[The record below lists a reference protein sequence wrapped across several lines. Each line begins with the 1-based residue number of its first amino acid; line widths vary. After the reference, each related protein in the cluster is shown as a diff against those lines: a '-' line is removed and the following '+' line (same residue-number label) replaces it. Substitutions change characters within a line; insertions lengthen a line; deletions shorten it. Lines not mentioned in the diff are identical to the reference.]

1 MCGIS
6 GLVNFRGNFSDGLRS
21 LAANSEALGRMTA
34 VQSHRGPDDSG
45 LWERHFPD
53 GTYIGL
59 GSRRLAIL
67 DLSADGHMP
76 MRNEVASNE
85 TRSGDTKACDT
96 PAGGESSNG
105 KSSNGESSNQDG
117 SVWIT
122 FNGEIYNFA
131 DLRCELESKGHR
143 FRSNT
148 DTEAIIHLYEE
159 YGVDCLNRL
168 NGMFAFAI
176 CDLRGPSPRVF
187 LARDH
192 FGIKP
197 LYYFERAG
205 NLAFASEIKALLEV
219 PGIEARMSM
228 EALHQY
234 LTFLW
239 VPDPATM
246 FEGIKKLEAGHYA
259 TWQQGELKI
268 EQYWDLS
275 FPPRDYKFER
285 GEKDLQDE
293 IRERF
298 CASVEQQ
305 MVSDVPIGAF
315 LSAGLDSS
323 SIVAAMARKQAVR
336 TYTITFPKK
345 YRVGENT
352 IDDPAVPRRFTQ
364 QLGRERHEVEH
375 HEIEVEPDVVN
386 LLPKLTW
393 HMDEPTADPAL
404 VTAYLVC
411 REARKQAT
419 VLLSGV
425 GGDELFAGYRKH
437 VAATW
442 AEKYRRIPGPVRSA
456 AERAML
462 ALPSLRGT
470 SMKGPVRLAK
480 KMARSA
486 ALSPSEAFIRNC
498 TYLDLHQKS
507 DLYSSE
513 LQSLAG
519 VDASGRHQS
528 TFARVGH
535 ADFLNQMLYL
545 DSKIFMTTLNL
556 TYNDK
561 MSMASSVEVRVPFL
575 DRTLAEFVAWNVKP
589 GWKLKG
595 TWRPVTKYIFRE
607 AMRGMLPQEVLE
619 QPKAG
624 FAAPVD
630 YWLANDLRPVVDE
643 MLSESQLHRRGLFRP
658 EAVRRYI
665 DEHRRGT
672 EDWSMQIWQ
681 LLTLE
686 TWMKLFIDGGA
697 REFAQEKLAQEKL
710 RSPQLATA

>member
-6 GLVNFRGNFSDGLRS
+6 GVVNCGDRET
-21 LAANSEALGRMTA
+21 LARMTQ
-34 VQSHRGPDDSG
+34 VQAHRGPDDSG
-45 LWERHFPD
+45 LWEQRLPD
-53 GTYIGL
+53 GDYIGL

-67 DLSADGHMP
+67 DLSPDGHMP
-76 MRNEVASNE
+76 MSNE
-85 TRSGDTKACDT
+85 
-96 PAGGESSNG
+96 
-105 KSSNGESSNQDG
+105 DG
-117 SVWIT
+117 SVWLT
-122 FNGEIYNFA
+122 YNGEIYNFA
-131 DLRCELESKGHR
+131 ALRHELEAKGHR
-143 FRSNT
+143 FRSHT

-168 NGMFAFAI
+168 HGMFAFAV
-176 CDLRGPSPRVF
+176 CDLRDSSPKLL

-197 LYYFERAG
+197 LYYCDRG
-205 NLAFASEIKALLEV
+205 GKLAFASEIKALLEV
-219 PGIEARMSM
+219 PGIEARMNR

-246 FEGIKKLEAGHYA
+246 FEGIRKLPAGHYA
-259 TWQQGELKI
+259 LWQGAELKI
-268 EQYWDLS
+268 AQYWDLT
-275 FPPRDYKFER
+275 FPPADHRFASR
-285 GEKDLQDE
+285 QADLVSE

-298 CASVEQQ
+298 CASVEEQ

-323 SIVAAMARKQAVR
+323 SIVAAMARKQPVR

-345 YRVGENT
+345 YRVGETT
-352 IDDPAVPRRFTQ
+352 IDDPQVPARLAR
-364 QLGRERHEVEH
+364 QLGCEHREIV
-375 HEIEVEPDVVN
+375 VEPDVVA

-404 VTAYLVC
+404 ITAYLVC

-437 VAATW
+437 VAHAW
-442 AEKYRRIPGPVRSA
+442 AEEYRRVPGLARSV
-456 AERAML
+456 AEKAML
-462 ALPSLRGT
+462 AVPSLRGT
-470 SMKGPVRLAK
+470 RMKGPVRLAK

-486 ALSPSEAFIRNC
+486 ALSPAEAFIRNG
-498 TYLDLHQKS
+498 TYLDAQQKS
-507 DLYSSE
+507 ELYTPE
-513 LQSLAG
+513 LQDLAG
-519 VDASGRHQS
+519 GNPAARHLAAFDKVRS
-528 TFARVGH
+528 

-545 DSKIFMTTLNL
+545 DTKIFMPTLNL

-575 DRTLAEFVAWNVKP
+575 DRGLAEFVAWNVP
-589 GWKLKG
+589 PRWKLKG
-595 TWRPVTKYIFRE
+595 KWRPVTKYIFRE
-607 AMRGMLPQEVLE
+607 AMRSMLPEEVLQ

-630 YWLANDLRPVVDE
+630 YWLAHDLRPMVDDL
-643 MLSESQLHRRGLFRP
+643 LSESQIRKRGLFRP
-658 EAVRRYI
+658 QVVRRYV

-686 TWMKLFIDGGA
+686 IWTQLFLDGGA
-697 REFAQEKLAQEKL
+697 RAFAQRQIEA
-710 RSPQLATA
+710 SQLTTA

>member
-6 GLVNFRGNFSDGLRS
+6 GLVNCGGTETLI
-21 LAANSEALGRMTA
+21 RMTG
-34 VQSHRGPDDSG
+34 VQWHRGPDDSG
-45 LWERHFPD
+45 LWERRFGD

-67 DLSADGHMP
+67 DLSPDGHMP
-76 MRNEVASNE
+76 MSNE
-85 TRSGDTKACDT
+85 
-96 PAGGESSNG
+96 
-105 KSSNGESSNQDG
+105 DG

-122 FNGEIYNFA
+122 YNGEIYNFA
-131 DLRCELESKGHR
+131 DLRRDLEAKGHR
-143 FRSNT
+143 FRSHT
-148 DTEAIIHLYEE
+148 DTEAIVHLYEE

-176 CDLRGPSPRVF
+176 CDLRGASPKLF

-197 LYYFERAG
+197 LYYRDLG
-205 NLAFASEIKALLEV
+205 GKLAFASEVKALLEV
-219 PGIEARMSM
+219 PGIEARIDP

-246 FEGIKKLEAGHYA
+246 FEGIRKLEAGHYA
-259 TWQQGELKI
+259 IWQRGEFKI
-268 EQYWDLS
+268 EQYWDLT
-275 FPPRDYKFER
+275 FPPAGHNFK
-285 GEKDLQDE
+285 QDQAELEEE

-305 MVSDVPIGAF
+305 MVSDVPIAAF

-323 SIVAAMARKQAVR
+323 SIVAAMARKQPVR

-345 YRVGENT
+345 YRVGESAL
-352 IDDPAVPRRFTQ
+352 DDPAVPQRLARS
-364 QLGRERHEVEH
+364 LGCEH
-375 HEIEVEPDVVN
+375 HEIMVEPDVVN
-386 LLPKLTW
+386 LLPELAW
-393 HMDEPTADPAL
+393 HMDEPTADPAII
-404 VTAYLVC
+404 ASFLVC
-411 REARKQAT
+411 REARKNAT

-437 VAATW
+437 VAHGW
-442 AEKYRRIPGPVRSA
+442 AQEFRRLPAFARSA
-456 AERAML
+456 AEKAAL
-462 ALPSLRGT
+462 ALPGLRGT
-470 SMKGPVRLAK
+470 AFKGAVRMAK

-498 TYLDLHQKS
+498 TYLDAQQKQE
-507 DLYSSE
+507 LYAP
-513 LQSLAG
+513 QTLATAVYDG
-519 VDASGRHQS
+519 AAFDPASRHLAA
-528 TFARVGH
+528 FNKVGH

-545 DSKIFMTTLNL
+545 DTKIFMPTLNL
-556 TYNDK
+556 TYADK
-561 MSMASSVEVRVPFL
+561 MSMASSAEVRVPFL
-575 DRTLAEFVAWNVKP
+575 DRHLAEFVAWNVKP
-589 GWKLKG
+589 EWKLKG
-595 TWRPVTKYIFRE
+595 KLRPTTKYIFRQ
-607 AMRGMLPQEVLE
+607 AMRGMLPNEVLR

-630 YWLANDLRPVVDE
+630 YWLAHDLRPLVDDL
-643 MLSESQLHRRGLFRP
+643 LSDSHVRSRGLFQP
-658 EAVRRYI
+658 QTVRRYVN
-665 DEHRRGT
+665 EHRRGA

-686 TWMKLFIDGGA
+686 IWMQLFLDGGA
-697 REFAQEKLAQEKL
+697 RGFADKALSQ
-710 RSPQLATA
+710 RSPTDRMPANRSAAPSELISA

>member
-6 GLVNFRGNFSDGLRS
+6 GLVNLGSTET
-21 LAANSEALGRMTA
+21 LARMNA
-34 VQSHRGPDDSG
+34 VQSHRGPDDCG
-45 LWERHFPD
+45 LWERRFPD
-53 GTYIGL
+53 GTYVGL

-67 DLSADGHMP
+67 DLSTDGHMP
-76 MRNEVASNE
+76 MCNEKTPNERTPKQTTSNE
-85 TRSGDTKACDT
+85 ST
-96 PAGGESSNG
+96 SN
-105 KSSNGESSNQDG
+105 EDG

-131 DLRCELESKGHR
+131 ALRCELESKGHI
-143 FRSNT
+143 FRSHT
-148 DTEAIIHLYEE
+148 DTEAVIHLYEE
-159 YGVDCLNRL
+159 YGADCLNHL

-176 CDLRGPSPRVF
+176 CDLRASSPKLF

-197 LYYFERAG
+197 LYYYEQSGR
-205 NLAFASEIKALLEV
+205 LAFASEIKALLEV
-219 PGIEARMSM
+219 DGIEARMNL

-246 FEGIKKLEAGHYA
+246 FEGIHKLEAGHYA
-259 TWQQGELKI
+259 IWQKGEFKI
-268 EQYWDLS
+268 EQYWDLT
-275 FPPRDYKFER
+275 FPPREYKFER
-285 GEKDLQDE
+285 SEKDLQRE

-298 CASVEQQ
+298 CSSVEQQ
-305 MVSDVPIGAF
+305 MVSDVPIAAF

-323 SIVAAMARKQAVR
+323 SIVAAMARKQPPS

-345 YRVGENT
+345 YRVGEAT
-352 IDDPAVPRRFTQ
+352 IDDPAVPRRLAQ
-364 QLGRERHEVEH
+364 KLGCDH
-375 HEIEVEPDVVN
+375 HEIVVEPDVVE

-411 REARKQAT
+411 REARKEAT

-437 VAATW
+437 VAHRW
-442 AEKYRRIPGPVRSA
+442 AQQFRRVPGAVRSA
-456 AERAML
+456 AERVAL
-462 ALPSLRGT
+462 GLPSLRGT
-470 SMKGPVRLAK
+470 NMKGPVRLAK

-498 TYLDLHQKS
+498 TYLDAQQKA
-507 DLYSSE
+507 DLYAPALELLTDRNPSS
-513 LQSLAG
+513 
-519 VDASGRHQS
+519 RHQAA
-528 TFARVGH
+528 FEKVQA

-545 DSKIFMTTLNL
+545 DTKIFMTTLNL

-575 DRTLAEFVAWNVKP
+575 DRTFTEFVAWSVNP
-589 GWKLKG
+589 ELKLKG
-595 TWRPVTKYIFRE
+595 KLRPATKHIFRE
-607 AMRGMLPQEVLE
+607 AMRPMLPQEVLA

-630 YWLANDLRPVVDE
+630 YWLAGELRPMVDDL
-643 MLSESQLHRRGLFRP
+643 LSESQIRRRGLFRP
-658 EAVRRYI
+658 EVVRRYI
-665 DEHRRGT
+665 DEHRRGA

-681 LLTLE
+681 FLTLE
-686 TWMKLFIDGGA
+686 TWMKLFLDGGA
-697 REFAQEKLAQEKL
+697 REFAGRTLAQQKT
-710 RSPQLATA
+710 SPQLATA

>member
-6 GLVNFRGNFSDGLRS
+6 GLVNWGDAET
-21 LAANSEALGRMTA
+21 LARMTQ
-34 VQSHRGPDDSG
+34 VQTHRGPDDSG

-53 GTYIGL
+53 GSYIGL
-59 GSRRLAIL
+59 GTRRLAIL
-67 DLSADGHMP
+67 DLSPQGHMP
-76 MRNEVASNE
+76 MSNE
-85 TRSGDTKACDT
+85 DS
-96 PAGGESSNG
+96 
-105 KSSNGESSNQDG
+105 

-122 FNGEIYNFA
+122 YNGEIYNFA
-131 DLRCELESKGHR
+131 ELRRALEGKGHH
-143 FRSNT
+143 FRSHT
-148 DTEAIIHLYEE
+148 DTEAVIHCYEE
-159 YGVDCLNRL
+159 DGVDCLNRL

-176 CDLRGPSPRVF
+176 CDLRGPSPKLF

-197 LYYFERAG
+197 LYYCDRG
-205 NLAFASEIKALLEV
+205 GKLAFASEVKALLEV
-219 PGIEARMSM
+219 PGIEARMNL

-239 VPDPATM
+239 VPDPRTM
-246 FEGIKKLEAGHYA
+246 FEGICKLPAGHYA
-259 TWQQGELKI
+259 IWQDGELKVK
-268 EQYWDLS
+268 QYWDLA
-275 FPPRDYKFER
+275 FPPAEHRFER
-285 GEKDLQDE
+285 RQRNLVQE

-323 SIVAAMARKQAVR
+323 SIVAAMARKQPVR

-345 YRVGENT
+345 YRVGETT
-352 IDDPAVPRRFTQ
+352 IDDPAVPQRLARK
-364 QLGRERHEVEH
+364 LGCEH
-375 HEIEVEPDVVN
+375 HEIVVEPDVVG

-393 HMDEPTADPAL
+393 HMDEPTADPAII
-404 VTAYLVC
+404 TAYLVC

-425 GGDELFAGYRKH
+425 GGDEIFAGYRKY
-437 VAATW
+437 AAHMW
-442 AEKYRRIPGPVRSA
+442 AEEYRRLPRFARTA
-456 AERAML
+456 AQRALL
-462 ALPSLRGT
+462 ALPGFRGT
-470 SMKGPVRLAK
+470 RMKGYVRLAK

-486 ALSPSEAFIRNC
+486 GLHPADAFIRNC
-498 TYLDLHQKS
+498 TYLDADQKS
-507 DLYSSE
+507 DLYAPAM
-513 LQSLAG
+513 QPPFDPAAQHLAAFG
-519 VDASGRHQS
+519 K
-528 TFARVGH
+528 VGQ

-545 DSKIFMTTLNL
+545 DTKIFMVTLNL

-575 DRTLAEFVAWNVKP
+575 GRELAKFVAWNVRP
-589 GWKLKG
+589 EWKLKG
-595 TWRPVTKYIFRE
+595 KWRPVTKFIFRE
-607 AMRGMLPQEVLE
+607 AMRSMLPEEVLQ

-630 YWLANDLRPVVDE
+630 YWLAHELRPMVDDL
-643 MLSESQLHRRGLFRP
+643 LSESQVRKRGLFRP
-658 EAVRRYI
+658 EAVRRYV
-665 DEHRRGT
+665 DEHRRGA

-686 TWMKLFIDGGA
+686 IWMQLFLDGGA
-697 REFAQEKLAQEKL
+697 RSFAQKQMGA
-710 RSPQLATA
+710 PQLVSA

>member
-6 GLVNFRGNFSDGLRS
+6 GLANWGDAET
-21 LAANSEALGRMTA
+21 LARMTH
-34 VQSHRGPDDSG
+34 VQTHRGPDDSG
-45 LWERHFPD
+45 LWERRFPD
-53 GTYIGL
+53 GGYIGL

-67 DLSADGHMP
+67 DLSPGGHMP
-76 MRNEVASNE
+76 MSNE
-85 TRSGDTKACDT
+85 
-96 PAGGESSNG
+96 
-105 KSSNGESSNQDG
+105 DG
-117 SVWIT
+117 TVWIT
-122 FNGEIYNFA
+122 YNGEIYNFA
-131 DLRCELESKGHR
+131 NLRRELEAKGHR
-143 FRSNT
+143 FHSHT
-148 DTEAIIHLYEE
+148 DTEVVVHLYEE

-176 CDLRGPSPRVF
+176 CDLRGSSPKLF

-197 LYYFERAG
+197 LYYCERDG
-205 NLAFASEIKALLEV
+205 RLAFASEVKALLEV
-219 PGIEARMSM
+219 PGIEASINR
-228 EALHQY
+228 EALDQY

-246 FEGIKKLEAGHYA
+246 FEGIRKLPAGHYA
-259 TWQQGELKI
+259 LWQDGALKI
-268 EQYWDLS
+268 NQYWDLT
-275 FPPRDYKFER
+275 FPGAEHHFER
-285 GEKDLQDE
+285 RHDELAEE

-323 SIVAAMARKQAVR
+323 SIVAAMARKQPVR
-336 TYTITFPKK
+336 TYTITFPEK
-345 YRVGENT
+345 YRVGETT
-352 IDDPAVPRRFTQ
+352 IDDPGVPQRLARK
-364 QLGRERHEVEH
+364 LGCEH
-375 HEIEVEPDVVN
+375 HEIVVEPDVVG
-386 LLPKLTW
+386 LLTNLTW

-404 VTAYLVC
+404 ITAYLVC

-437 VAATW
+437 AAHAW
-442 AEKYRRIPGPVRSA
+442 AQEYQRIPGFARSA
-456 AERAML
+456 AERALL
-462 ALPSLRGT
+462 ALPGFRGT
-470 SMKGPVRLAK
+470 SLKGSIRLAK

-486 ALSPSEAFIRNC
+486 ALTPAEAFIRNC
-498 TYLDLHQKS
+498 TYFDSQQRAA
-507 DLYSSE
+507 LYASQSEAGRSSNSARE
-513 LQSLAG
+513 HLAAFDK
-519 VDASGRHQS
+519 VR
-528 TFARVGH
+528 H

-545 DSKIFMTTLNL
+545 DTKIFMTTLNL

-575 DRTLAEFVAWNVKP
+575 DRQLAGFVAWNVRP
-589 GWKLKG
+589 EWKLKG
-595 TWRPVTKYIFRE
+595 KWRPVTKYIFRE
-607 AMRGMLPQEVLE
+607 AMRSMLPEEVLR

-630 YWLANDLRPVVDE
+630 YWLAHELRPMVDDL
-643 MLSESQLHRRGLFRP
+643 LSEGQVRKRGLFRP
-658 EAVRRYI
+658 EEVRRYV
-665 DEHRRGT
+665 DEHRRGA

-686 TWMKLFIDGGA
+686 IWTQLFLDGGA
-697 REFAQEKLAQEKL
+697 RSFAQRPMGA
-710 RSPQLATA
+710 PQLITA

>member
-6 GLVNFRGNFSDGLRS
+6 GLVNYRGSFSDGLRS
-21 LAANSEALGRMTA
+21 VAANSEALGRMTA

-45 LWERHFPD
+45 LWERCFPD
-53 GTYIGL
+53 DTYVGL

-85 TRSGDTKACDT
+85 TRLADTTAFDT
-96 PAGGESSNG
+96 TAGGESSN
-105 KSSNGESSNQDG
+105 EEG

-131 DLRCELESKGHR
+131 ELRRELEAKGHR
-143 FRSNT
+143 FRSHT

-176 CDLRGPSPRVF
+176 CDLRGHSPRVF

-239 VPDPATM
+239 VPDPVTM

-259 TWQQGELKI
+259 IWQQGELKI

-275 FPPRDYKFER
+275 FPPHDYKFGR

-323 SIVAAMARKQAVR
+323 SIVAAMARKQPVR

-352 IDDPAVPRRFTQ
+352 IDDPAVPRRFAQ
-364 QLGRERHEVEH
+364 QLSRERHEVEH

-404 VTAYLVC
+404 ITAYLVC

-437 VAATW
+437 AAEAW
-442 AEKYRRIPGPVRSA
+442 AEKYRRIPSLARRV
-456 AERAML
+456 AEKATL
-462 ALPSLRGT
+462 GLPSLRGT
-470 SMKGPVRLAK
+470 SMKGRVRLAK

-498 TYLDLHQKS
+498 AYLDTQQKS

-513 LQSLAG
+513 LRSLAG
-519 VDASGRHQS
+519 VDASGRHRS
-528 TFARVGH
+528 AFARVGH

-545 DSKIFMTTLNL
+545 DTKIFMTTLNL

-575 DRTLAEFVAWNVKP
+575 NRTMAEFVAWNVKP
-589 GWKLKG
+589 EWKLKG
-595 TWRPVTKYIFRE
+595 KWRPVTKYIFRE
-607 AMRGMLPQEVLE
+607 AMRGMLPQEVLQ

-643 MLSESQLHRRGLFRP
+643 MLSESQIRGRGLFRP

-665 DEHRRGT
+665 DEHRRGA

-686 TWMKLFIDGGA
+686 TWMRLFIDGGA
-697 REFAQEKLAQEKL
+697 REFAHGKLAQEKL